1 MDILEQGIQNID
13 TFTKKSIQKHKD
25 ILAKTLYDTAEKS
38 NKSSHSFDKNC
49 NRIFTDAK
57 DFGTPSDESFNPH
70 TVVEFREGK
79 AHQVIETWDK
89 DHGILPNRKV
99 MGTYY
104 IDFIYP
110 FPIPTMVEG
119 LYCYAH
125 KKNVTMKCEMNMGQN
140 NLCNKTNMTCD
151 HASRYHKLSCG
162 CNCYQNFNNII
173 NNDTKPMRDQFT
185 RLLDSIN
192 KSRPILRGEERI
204 PNGCNNYLQFEIDNY
219 LNLFHKE
226 SGLYLMLH
234 KTTFPDICFY
244 LAREYT
250 QLPGKDYYQ
259 IYLSKRID
267 KLNFQLSQ
275 PHYNSKDQRTTLLNT
290 INQLV
295 PETYERVFNL
305 FNKFRKFQS
314 FEQTEN
320 STELETQSEESN
332 QLDPRD
338 RIIEGLKLKLN
349 ETIKRCENSELI
361 LSDMVE
367 KFNDK
372 STQIQHI
379 EREKNLL
386 SIKLKEKETE
396 LEIKLKNMELDIE
409 KDKLSN
415 SEEIT
420 KISEEKDREAFALY
434 ERLNEAEVFRAK
446 SEALGI
452 SISSIQK
459 ELERAQ
465 LEQKRLKDIN
475 IGITGQIKQEKYRN
489 SKIKNDN
496 SELIK
501 QIEEYQI
508 KTQDLEKRKA
518 ELENTLGEK
527 INECYELHTKIS
539 SLGNKSSNV
548 LENALSDQIDDLQS
562 ELEELRNSNK
572 DICIENKQIKIKYEK
587 VMKNL
592 SSLME

>member
-79 AHQVIETWDK
+79 AHQVIDTWDK

-104 IDFIYP
+104 IDVCNTFAIKNDQLLCKEHNLVVTLKCNNGNCKNA
-110 FPIPTMVEG
+110 TMG
-119 LYCYAH
+119 
-125 KKNVTMKCEMNMGQN
+125 
-140 NLCNKTNMTCD
+140 CN
-151 HASRYHKLSCG
+151 HQASFHKLSCG
-162 CNCYQNFNNII
+162 CNYHSHFSNIYRIPTNNSY
-173 NNDTKPMRDQFT
+173 K
-185 RLLDSIN
+185 
-192 KSRPILRGEERI
+192 RGESR
-204 PNGCNNYLQFEIDNY
+204 NFLFNYRGASIFEVDNY
-219 LNLFHKE
+219 LNIYHKDT
-226 SGLYLMLH
+226 GLYLMLH

-250 QLPGKDYYQ
+250 QLPDKDYYQ
-259 IYLSKRID
+259 IFLSKRID
-267 KLNFQLSQ
+267 KLNFQLNQS
-275 PHYNSKDQRTTLLNT
+275 HYNSKDQRGTLLKN

-320 STELETQSEESN
+320 STELELEAQSEKSN
-332 QLDPRD
+332 RLDPRD

-367 KFNDK
+367 KYNDK
-372 STQIQHI
+372 STQIQHL
-379 EREKNLL
+379 EREKHL
-386 SIKLKEKETE
+386 
-396 LEIKLKNMELDIE
+396 LEIKSKEEKHEIDTKFKNLYLELDKKRNTIR
-409 KDKLSN
+409 
-415 SEEIT
+415 EEIT

-475 IGITGQIKQEKYRN
+475 IGITGQIRQEKYRN

-508 KTQDLEKRKA
+508 KTQELEKRKA

-572 DICIENKQIKIKYEK
+572 EICIENKQIKIKYEK

-592 SSLME
+592 SSLVE